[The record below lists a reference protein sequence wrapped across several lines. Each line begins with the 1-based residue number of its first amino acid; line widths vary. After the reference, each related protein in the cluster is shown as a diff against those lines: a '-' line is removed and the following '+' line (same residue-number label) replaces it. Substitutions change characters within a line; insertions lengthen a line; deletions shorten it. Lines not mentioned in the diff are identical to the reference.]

1 VKAKKTFEQN
11 LAKFDS
17 KLESSKQQSIITF
30 FQKKTNSEN
39 QVSVL
44 VRKEEGLAL
53 LLQLV
58 MSYW

>member
-1 VKAKKTFEQN
+1 VKAKKTFEQH